1 MKTITKTMMGWLM
14 VLMLSLGAG
23 TAFAKKPAAVKKELS
38 GVVNLNTG
46 SAQQLDQLPGIGE
59 KAAKRII
66 EHRTKTPFAKVDD
79 LRKVKGFGAKKL
91 EKLKP
96 FLTITGP
103 TTLVVKKV
111 RTDGSAQPEPQAQ
124 GRKAAP
130 QQKR

>member
-14 VLMLSLGAG
+14 VMMLALSGA
-23 TAFAKKPAAVKKELS
+23 AFAKKPAAVKKELS

-46 SAQQLDQLPGIGE
+46 SLQQLDQLPGIGE

-66 EHRTKTPFAKVDD
+66 DHRTKTPFAKVDD

-96 FLTITGP
+96 FLTTTGP

-111 RTDGSAQPEPQAQ
+111 RADGSATPEPQAQ